1 MKILLIS
8 IPLLFC
14 VPDSTKVDT
23 IQKPIQLF
31 FEQKTVEQ
39 RAEDINIKLDLLL
52 VKLKE
57 KKDSTN
63 LNK

>member
-1 MKILLIS
+1 MKALLIS

-23 IQKPIQLF
+23 LKPVKLF
-31 FEQKTVEQ
+31 FEQRSPEQ
-39 RAEDINIKLDLLL
+39 ITKDINLKLNLLL
-52 VKLKE
+52 VKLQE

-63 LNK
+63 FK

>member
-23 IQKPIQLF
+23 THKDLKLF
-31 FEQKTVEQ
+31 FEQKSVEQ
-39 RAEDINIKLDLLL
+39 RAEDIDKKLDLLL
-52 VKLKE
+52 VRLQE

-63 LNK
+63 LK

>member
-1 MKILLIS
+1 MKALLLS

-23 IQKPIQLF
+23 LKPVKLF
-31 FEQKTVEQ
+31 FEQRSPEQ
-39 RAEDINIKLDLLL
+39 ITKDINIKLDLLL
-52 VKLKE
+52 VKLQE